1 MNEFSE
7 SVLWG
12 YPTMIHFFLV
22 GVGGGTL
29 AISAVALI
37 LNRRH
42 GNLFSV
48 ARYAALI
55 APFVIL
61 DDAFVLVLELQ
72 RPSRFLN
79 IFRHVNFESP
89 LWIGAWLVAIF
100 LIISTVHAYT
110 YLALPSKS
118 GRLRNF
124 FMLLGVAET
133 PSPSG
138 KYSRLRWSMVIIGLP
153 LGIAVCHYPG
163 FMMSGLA
170 ARPLWSTAILPT
182 ITLLSG
188 VVTGLAAVLL
198 CRAVF
203 RKQSNQSLQR
213 EYRENNYRLSLAIII
228 FLIVEFFVLLQLIIF
243 ATNNDNSLRNAIF
256 ELFSPGGL
264 MALEFW
270 VGVIGVGFVIP
281 LVTGLMMIFPK
292 LAFSR
297 EYLAYRSVEIMM
309 SIAVLIG
316 ALMLIYVMLFGG
328 QLTGRIGL

>member
-1 MNEFSE
+1 
-7 SVLWG
+7 
-12 YPTMIHFFLV
+12 
-22 GVGGGTL
+22 VGGGTL
-29 AISAVALI
+29 TISALALI
-37 LNRRH
+37 LNRHH
-42 GNLFSV
+42 GNFFSV

-55 APFVIL
+55 APFAIL
-61 DDAFVLVLELQ
+61 DDAFVLVLELH

-133 PSPSG
+133 PSPNG
-138 KYSRLRWSMVIIGLP
+138 KYSQLRWSMAIIGLP

-170 ARPLWSTAILPT
+170 AKP
-182 ITLLSG
+182 TLLSG

-198 CRAVF
+198 CRVAF
-203 RKQSNQSLQR
+203 KKQSNQSLQR
-213 EYRENNYRLSLAIII
+213 EYRENNYLLCLAIII
-228 FLIVEFFVLLQLIIF
+228 FLLAELFVLMQLFIF
-243 ATNNDNSLRNAIF
+243 ATNNDISLRYVIS
-256 ELFSPGGL
+256 ELVSPGGL
-264 MALEFW
+264 MVQEFW

-281 LVTGLMMIFPK
+281 LATGLIIVLPK

-297 EYLAYRSVEIMM
+297 EYLAYRSVEMVM

-316 ALMLIYVMLFGG
+316 ASMLIYVLLFGG
-328 QLTGRIGL
+328 QLTGIIGI

>member
-7 SVLWG
+7 SVFWG

-29 AISAVALI
+29 TISAVALI

-55 APFVIL
+55 APFAIL

-124 FMLLGVAET
+124 LMLLGVAET
-133 PSPSG
+133 PSPNG

-153 LGIAVCHYPG
+153 LGIAICHYPG

-182 ITLLSG
+182 VMLLSG

-198 CRAVF
+198 CRVVF
-203 RKQSNQSLQR
+203 RKQSNKSLQK

-228 FLIVEFFVLLQLIIF
+228 FLIIEVLVLLQLLIF
-243 ATNNDNSLRNAIF
+243 ATNNDNSLRYVISV
-256 ELFSPGGL
+256 LFAPGGL

-281 LVTGLMMIFPK
+281 LVFGLVMIFPR
-292 LAFSR
+292 LALSR
-297 EYLAYRSVEIMM
+297 EYLAYRPVEMMM

-316 ALMLIYVMLFGG
+316 ALMLIYVLLFGG

>member
-7 SVLWG
+7 SVFWG

-29 AISAVALI
+29 TISAVALI

-61 DDAFVLVLELQ
+61 DDAFVLVLELA

-89 LWIGAWLVAIF
+89 LWIGAWLVFFF

-118 GRLRNF
+118 GHLRNF
-124 FMLLGVAET
+124 LMQLGVHET
-133 PSPSG
+133 PAPSD
-138 KYSRLRWSMVIIGLP
+138 KHSRLRWSMVIIGLP

-188 VVTGLAAVLL
+188 AITGLAALLL
-198 CRAVF
+198 CRAAF

-213 EYRENNYRLSLAIII
+213 EYRENNYHISLAIII
-228 FLIVEFFVLLQLIIF
+228 FLIAEFFVLLQLIIF
-243 ATNNDNSLRNAIF
+243 ATNNDNSLRYAIF

-281 LVTGLMMIFPK
+281 LVTGLMMILPK

-309 SIAVLIG
+309 SIAVLVG
-316 ALMLIYVMLFGG
+316 ASMLIYVLLFGG